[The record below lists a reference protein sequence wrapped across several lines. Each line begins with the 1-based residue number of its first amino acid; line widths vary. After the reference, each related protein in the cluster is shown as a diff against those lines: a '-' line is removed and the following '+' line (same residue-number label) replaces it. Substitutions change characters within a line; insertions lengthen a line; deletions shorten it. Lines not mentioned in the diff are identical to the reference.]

1 MKTFTTKVDR
11 FGRMVLPK
19 AVRERFGL
27 WPGVAVEGE
36 MGEEQVLL
44 RRPEQRTRTKLVQG
58 VRVVLSPAEGDLR
71 EAVRRQRME
80 RERKVT
86 RM

>member
-19 AVRERFGL
+19 AVREHFGL
-27 WPGVAVEGE
+27 WPGVRVEGE
-36 MGEEQVLL
+36 LGADEVLL
-44 RRPEQRTRTKLVQG
+44 RRPEHRTRSKLVQG

-71 EAVRRQRME
+71 LAVQRQRSE
-80 RERKVT
+80 RDRKVA